1 MEKDRGEKIQVHKH
15 TEEGKIYLHTSER
28 SDCGLRVRGEGGLIN
43 RELDAL
49 GWAFPSSDG
58 C

>member
-1 MEKDRGEKIQVHKH
+1 MTEEKKIQVHKH
-15 TEEGKIYLHTSER
+15 TEERKIYLHTSER
-28 SDCGLRVRGEGGLIN
+28 SDCGLRVRGEGGLID

-49 GWAFPSSDG
+49 GCVFPSSDG